1 MPELCAITES
11 IKIMGTKP
19 RLLIVRNLDGNASR
33 NKNELG
39 FNELKKLCELSS
51 RTLALNLGFL
61 VKKNIVQVRKEKN
74 RRFYSLTDIGEGLL
88 PVLTEI
94 GEWGKKWEVYH

>member
-1 MPELCAITES
+1 
-11 IKIMGTKP
+11 MGTKP

-33 NKNELG
+33 NRNELG

-61 VKKNIVQVRKEKN
+61 VKKKIVQARKEKN
-74 RRFYSLTDIGEGLL
+74 RRFYSLTGRGEELL
-88 PVLTEI
+88 PVLIDI
-94 GEWGKKWEVYH
+94 GKWGKKWNIYP